1 MIPAVYSDVSP
12 FRETVDDGKTGILVE
27 NEVGAWIGALE
38 KLVASSVL
46 RSAIAQAAFDD
57 VRRHHDLR
65 ATGRHLADA
74 VLTRTRQIHGR

>member
-1 MIPAVYSDVSP
+1 MIPGVYSDVSP
-12 FRETVDDGKTGILVE
+12 FRETVDDGKTGTLVE

-38 KLVASSVL
+38 KLVASPAL

-65 ATGRHLADA
+65 TTGRRLADA
-74 VLTRTRQIHGR
+74 VLTRTRQMREQ